1 MSLLIKEDTENI
13 LGRKY
18 NVEYKVNN
26 DSIHTFSNVLTNV
39 DGTYFWFSSL
49 EDGLDIIRQ
58 DRIVTMICLERNKKL
73 NNMSEDAPYASNREV
88 YCNDCGCQTD
98 KNNRSIIRG
107 EEIFYCQDCYDY
119 NKMNSGK
126 S

>member
-26 DSIHTFSNVLTNV
+26 DSIHTFSNILTNV

-58 DRIVTMICLERNKKL
+58 DRIVTIICLERNKQ
-73 NNMSEDAPYASNREV
+73 NDALYASNKEI
-88 YCNDCGCQTD
+88 YCEMCGCQTD
-98 KNNRSIIRG
+98 KSNNYGKIG
-107 EEIFYCQDCYDY
+107 FLCHDCNDY
-119 NKMNSGK
+119 EQSK
-126 S
+126 

>member
-26 DSIHTFSNVLTNV
+26 DSIHTFSNILTNV

-73 NNMSEDAPYASNREV
+73 NNNLCSIDKSV
-88 YCNDCGCQTD
+88 YCEVCGFQTS
-98 KNNRSIIRG
+98 KNNGSFTG
-107 EEIFYCQDCYDY
+107 DEGIFVCDNCQDPKQNDF
-119 NKMNSGK
+119 N
-126 S
+126 

>member
-18 NVEYKVNN
+18 NVEYKTNN
-26 DSIHTFSNVLTNV
+26 DSIHTFSNALTNV

-58 DRIVTMICLERNKKL
+58 DRVVTMICLERNKPSTKCVS
-73 NNMSEDAPYASNREV
+73 NNTNSFDVTV
-88 YCNDCGCQTD
+88 YCEICGCQT
-98 KNNRSIIRG
+98 NRSNG
-107 EEIFYCQDCYDY
+107 SFTGDDGIFVCDNCVDPD
-119 NKMNSGK
+119 
-126 S
+126 

>member
-1 MSLLIKEDTENI
+1 MSLNIKEDVENI

-18 NVEYKVNN
+18 NIEYKLNN

-58 DRIVTMICLERNKKL
+58 DRVVTMICLERNKPLTKV
-73 NNMSEDAPYASNREV
+73 NSNIDSFDVAV
-88 YCNDCGCQTD
+88 YCEICGCQTS
-98 KNNRSIIRG
+98 RSNG
-107 EEIFYCQDCYDY
+107 SFTGDDGIFVCDNCVDPD
-119 NKMNSGK
+119 
-126 S
+126 